1 MVKII
6 LLIFSFISTVTVN
19 ILADTLPI
27 NNQTSEAISNRIPAL
42 FTPANYAFSILIL
55 IYILLAFWLWN
66 VIREYRITSSI
77 PWNRVLLFVA
87 SCIFN
92 IAWIF
97 FWHYE
102 LFSYSLITIIALLWT
117 FFILYMTYST
127 EQENWKSRVPISIYL
142 GWTFVATITNLDFVL
157 TYYEFGGFGMTTS
170 LWVVIFLTIA
180 TAIALHFRYHYNDR
194 AIALVFIWAFIGIA
208 ARHKFDDLLITSA
221 SIFLSSVLLVGILFI
236 KKTPSKR

>member
-66 VIREYRITSSI
+66 VIREYRITSKI

-127 EQENWKSRVPISIYL
+127 EEENWKSRVPISIYL

-170 LWVVIFLTIA
+170 LWVVIFMTIA

-194 AIALVFIWAFIGIA
+194 AIVLVFIWAFIGIA

-221 SIFLSSVLLVGILFI
+221 SLFLSSVLLVGILVI